1 MIESSVYEKYSVIK
15 KEKQH
20 MFNKF
25 LSVREE
31 AIYMGEL
38 FSLIPSWAD
47 IVKVPI
53 IMVAAAASVAIV
65 VLGIKGIIY
74 LILKAY
80 RCLTTKGGK
89 E

>member
-1 MIESSVYEKYSVIK
+1 MIESSVYEKYNVIK

-20 MFNKF
+20 MFSKF
-25 LSVREE
+25 LSVRKE

-53 IMVAAAASVAIV
+53 IMVVAAASVAIV

-80 RCLTTKGGK
+80 RCLTY
-89 E
+89 